1 MNLSNSAEAP
11 PRTTPSRSLAAWLSA
26 AVPGPRRF
34 TVLAALVLV
43 LGAALNWSW
52 LVAAGVAPL
61 LVSALPC
68 VAMCALG
75 LCMNRMA
82 GCEDKASPAI
92 RPETEFEPVSIGP
105 SGSCC
110 SSGQEDTAT
119 AVER

>member
-11 PRTTPSRSLAAWLSA
+11 PRTTPSRSFAAWLSA
-26 AVPGPRRF
+26 AVRGRRRF
-34 TVLAALVLV
+34 VALAALVLV
-43 LGAALNWSW
+43 LGAALNWTW

-75 LCMNRMA
+75 LCMKRMA
-82 GCEDKASPAI
+82 GRHDKASPAI
-92 RPETEFEPVSIGP
+92 RPETEFEPLSIGP

-110 SSGQEDTAT
+110 SSGQEGTAT